1 MSLELELKYLIGA
14 TDAALL
20 PELLH
25 VYAKP
30 APGKAQSLL
39 NAYFDTPDNWF
50 RRHDMGLRTRQKNG
64 RFEQTI
70 KLAGQQHGALQ
81 IRPEYNVPC
90 ADVVPVL
97 ANFPAEIWPPA
108 TDVNLLQQQL
118 TELFRTDFQRK
129 SWQLVLPQAEVE
141 VVYDNG
147 EVRAEERRQ
156 AISELEIELLSGEPS
171 ALFELAEFLLNAL
184 PMRTGW
190 LSKAAR
196 GYQLY
201 QNKTTPRPAPLATMV
216 NSASA
221 LLTHL
226 QRLQQLENCFLQ
238 ELVPELLAE
247 AEVELQALA
256 SVLIDEG
263 QQLLASDARALAR
276 KLLEDDGLVFNSKPY
291 HMLLLKLSK
300 LLLKLD

>member
-20 PELLH
+20 PELLQ

-30 APGKAQSLL
+30 APGKSQPLL
-39 NAYFDTPDNWF
+39 NAYFDTSDNWF

-81 IRPEYNVPC
+81 NRPEYNVPC

-97 ANFPAEIWPPA
+97 ADFPAEIWPPA
-108 TDVNLLQQQL
+108 TDLTLLQQQL
-118 TELFRTDFQRK
+118 TELFSTDFLRQ

-147 EVRAEERRQ
+147 EVRAGERRQ
-156 AISELEIELLSGEPS
+156 AISELEIELLSGEP
-171 ALFELAEFLLNAL
+171 AVLFELAEFLLNAL

-201 QNKTTPRPAPLATMV
+201 QNKTTPRPARLATMV

-226 QRLQQLENCFLQ
+226 KRLQQLENCFLQ
-238 ELVPELLAE
+238 ELLPELLAE
-247 AEVELQALA
+247 AELELQALA
-256 SVLIDEG
+256 SVLLDEG

-276 KLLEDDGLVFNSKPY
+276 KLLEDGGLVFNSKPY

>member
-20 PELLH
+20 PELLQ
-25 VYAKP
+25 VYAEP
-30 APGKAQSLL
+30 TPGTAQPLL
-39 NAYFDTPDNWF
+39 NAYFDTPDKWF

-70 KLAGQQHGALQ
+70 KLAGRQHGALQ

-90 ADVVPVL
+90 ADVMPVL
-97 ANFPAEIWPPA
+97 ADFPAEIWPPA

-118 TELFRTDFQRK
+118 TELFRTDFLRQ

-147 EVRAEERRQ
+147 EVRAGERRQ
-156 AISELEIELLSGEPS
+156 AISELEIELLSGEP
-171 ALFELAEFLLNAL
+171 AVLFDLAEFLLNAL

-201 QNKTTPRPAPLATMV
+201 QNKTTPRPAQLTTRV

-247 AEVELQALA
+247 AELELQAVA
-256 SVLIDEG
+256 SVLTDEG

-276 KLLEDDGLVFNSKPY
+276 KLLEDGGLVFNSKPY

>member
-20 PELLH
+20 PELLQ
-25 VYAKP
+25 VYAKL
-30 APGKAQSLL
+30 APGKSQPLL
-39 NAYFDTPDNWF
+39 NAYFDTPDKWF

-81 IRPEYNVPC
+81 VRPEYNVPC
-90 ADVVPVL
+90 TDVVPVL
-97 ANFPAEIWPPA
+97 ANFPAEIWPTA
-108 TDVNLLQQQL
+108 TDLSLLQQQL
-118 TELFRTDFQRK
+118 TELFRTDFLRQ

-147 EVRAEERRQ
+147 EVRAGERRQ
-156 AISELEIELLSGEPS
+156 AISELEIELLSGEP
-171 ALFELAEFLLNAL
+171 AVLFDLAEFLLNAL

-201 QNKTTPRPAPLATMV
+201 QNKTTPRPARLATMV

-247 AEVELQALA
+247 AELELQALA
-256 SVLIDEG
+256 SVLTDEG

-276 KLLEDDGLVFNSKPY
+276 KLLEDGGLVFNSKPY

>member
-1 MSLELELKYLIGA
+1 MSIELELKYLIGA
-14 TDAALL
+14 SDAALL
-20 PELLH
+20 PELLQ

-30 APGKAQSLL
+30 ATGTTQQLF

-90 ADVVPVL
+90 IGVVPVL
-97 ANFPAEIWPPA
+97 ADFPAEIWPAA
-108 TDVNLLQQQL
+108 TDIAELQQQL
-118 TELFRTDFQRK
+118 TELFRTDFQRQ
-129 SWQLVLPQAEVE
+129 SWQLKLPKAEVE

-147 EVRAEERRQ
+147 EVRAQERRQ
-156 AISELEIELLSGEPS
+156 AISELEIELLTGQPDE
-171 ALFELAEFLLNAL
+171 LFELASFLLHAV

-201 QNKTTPRPAPLATMV
+201 QQKTTPWPSPLATMTGNV
-216 NSASA
+216 
-221 LLTHL
+221 LTHL
-226 QRLQQLENCFLQ
+226 QRLQQLENCYLQ
-238 ELVPELLAE
+238 QLAPELLTAAE
-247 AEVELQALA
+247 LELQALA
-256 SVLIDEG
+256 NALTDEG

-276 KLLEDDGLVFNSKPY
+276 RLAEDAGLLFNSQAY
-291 HMLLLKLSK
+291 HLLLLKLSK
-300 LLLKLD
+300 LLLKTA